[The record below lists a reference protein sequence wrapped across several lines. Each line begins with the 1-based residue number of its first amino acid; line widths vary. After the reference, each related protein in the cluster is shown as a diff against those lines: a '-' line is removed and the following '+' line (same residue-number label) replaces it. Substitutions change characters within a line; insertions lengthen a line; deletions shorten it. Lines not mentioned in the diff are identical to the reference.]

1 MDRSK
6 SEKSMFSTAAA
17 TSGPA
22 SRVCRVPDWVSWS
35 TSKLWNIH
43 HESRSFMIIC
53 YGFSMNFRLFFS
65 LFTGGKLLS
74 SYPLMQLEVAVGHH
88 FCAFSVG
95 FCGFFPHFPRSERF
109 SAFFLGD
116 LEGPYFYEHFL
127 VFWDPLTFSLSLHIN
142 PCGNGWNATH
152 LWWLWL

>member
-53 YGFSMNFRLFFS
+53 YGFSMNFRLFFLCLLEGSCLAPTLWCNWRSRLVTISVLSVWGFVS
-65 LFTGGKLLS
+65 LLLS
-74 SYPLMQLEVAVGHH
+74 G
-88 FCAFSVG
+88 SVSSV
-95 FCGFFPHFPRSERF
+95 FF
-109 SAFFLGD
+109 SAFSPFRTIFSIFLGESRRTIF
-116 LEGPYFYEHFL
+116 LWKFL
-127 VFWDPLTFSLSLHIN
+127 VFLGTPRLS
-142 PCGNGWNATH
+142 A
-152 LWWLWL
+152 